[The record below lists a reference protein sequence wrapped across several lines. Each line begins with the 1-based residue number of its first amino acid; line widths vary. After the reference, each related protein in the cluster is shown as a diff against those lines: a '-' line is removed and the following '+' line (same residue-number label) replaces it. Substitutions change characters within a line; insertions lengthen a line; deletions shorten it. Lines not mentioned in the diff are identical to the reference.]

1 MKKGMFALFNPAF
14 CDAFFAVR
22 HFEISCVAMFYKKT
36 IFASFQRWK
45 LFSKLRKCS
54 KKDCHQG
61 KCDSKRIV
69 KTQFWERSAIQVS
82 HSIKRE
88 ARHSAV
94 EVEEECKRK
103 RANLD
108 QKEVRVSVR
117 ELEIMEKER
126 QIQEV
131 EEKNAAARIETGW
144 DLTFILCYFNTS

>member
-1 MKKGMFALFNPAF
+1 MKKGMFALFKLAF
-14 CDAFFAVR
+14 CEAFFNVR
-22 HFEISCVAMFYKKT
+22 HLEIPCVVMFYNKT

-45 LFSKLRKCS
+45 LCSKARKCS

-69 KTQFWERSAIQVS
+69 KTHFWERSAIQVS

-94 EVEEECKRK
+94 EVEEECERN
-103 RANLD
+103 RAHLD
-108 QKEVRVSVR
+108 EKEARASIR
-117 ELEIMEKER
+117 ELEVREKER

-131 EEKNAAARIETGW
+131 EEKNAAARIETG
-144 DLTFILCYFNTS
+144 LNPTFILCYFNTS